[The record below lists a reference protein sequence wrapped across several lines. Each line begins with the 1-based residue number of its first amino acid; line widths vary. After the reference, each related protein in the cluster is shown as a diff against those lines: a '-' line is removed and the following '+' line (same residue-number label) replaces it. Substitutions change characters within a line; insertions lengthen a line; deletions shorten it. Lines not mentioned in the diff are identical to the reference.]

1 MTLVGLITLLL
12 FSGLRLGT
20 RAWEG
25 VEAAADR
32 TGALRVARNFLDRTL
47 NQARPVSLTFDGEI
61 ISVFSGEAQAL
72 EFVAPLSEHV
82 GIPGLYVVRLTLEE
96 GSKRRLILTRWLL
109 HPDVLAG
116 TDEIPAWTPLGRGR
130 GVFQPTGELDEDLAA
145 GAFGS
150 TLLLDDVG
158 DFELRYFGRVDGEQQ
173 PEWFEDW
180 VERPDPPLALNL
192 RLTTPEQ
199 SWPDSLVRLPEPER

>member
-1 MTLVGLITLLL
+1 MAMVSSPHTGVTLRVERNATPVRDGDFVPSRASGGGFTLVELLIAMTLVGLITLLL

-47 NQARPVSLTFDGEI
+47 NQARVVSLTFDGEI

-82 GIPGLYVVRLTLEE
+82 GIPGLYVVRLTLDE
-96 GSKRRLILTRWLL
+96 GSSNRRVSSTRIS
-109 HPDVLAG
+109 P
-116 TDEIPAWTPLGRGR
+116 PAPSAAPCCWTMSRTSSCAISGAPKASRSPIGSRIGWSGRI
-130 GVFQPTGELDEDLAA
+130 
-145 GAFGS
+145 
-150 TLLLDDVG
+150 
-158 DFELRYFGRVDGEQQ
+158 
-173 PEWFEDW
+173 
-180 VERPDPPLALNL
+180 
-192 RLTTPEQ
+192 RL
-199 SWPDSLVRLPEPER
+199 WR